1 VLPEGRQPRGLTGS
15 CLAARSSHQSSETI
29 RIGTLECPVF
39 NLGGMHAN
47 AADATCSKSNLR

>member
-1 VLPEGRQPRGLTGS
+1 VLPEGRQPHGVTGS
-15 CLAARSSHQSSETI
+15 CLAARPSPQSSETI